1 MQIAMPCRVAQSTD
15 RKSSI
20 ELHDAT
26 LRLRGQD
33 GLSRRKWATDTH
45 MNRSVTIAHRSPIRT
60 TFSTRDE
67 RRRRIRELLTGSSR
81 SFTYRVAAI
90 RLLLRTQPMAKIA
103 ALRKPGRSP
112 RWQIDPSH
120 FTDLL
125 LDNSFQGIEGGA
137 SSGPKMCAGGQSV
150 GESKIA
156 TARVHPAEAAVIS
169 TGKHEISKPV

>member
-1 MQIAMPCRVAQSTD
+1 MGHRHPHEPERYD
-15 RKSSI
+15 RPP
-20 ELHDAT
+20 L
-26 LRLRGQD
+26 
-33 GLSRRKWATDTH
+33 
-45 MNRSVTIAHRSPIRT
+45 PIRT
-60 TFSTRDE
+60 TISTRDE
-67 RRRRIRELLTGSSR
+67 RRRRIRALLTGSSR

-90 RLLLRTQPMAKIA
+90 RLLRTQPMAKIA

-112 RWQIDPSH
+112 RWQIAPSH

-137 SSGPKMCAGGQSV
+137 ASGPKMYAGGQSV

-156 TARVHPAEAAVIS
+156 TARVHPAEAAVIL